1 MDAVES
7 TKPGVLQPVGERR
20 RLRGDSSS
28 AGAVAYGAS
37 SRRFCVVVVVVA
49 IVVVVTSVKVAVPK
63 RGGGPSASVGVGGAD
78 RSTAATSGR
87 WRRAGRKT
95 CEMSRAFSASPS
107 ATSCP
112 AVASNDAISARTA
125 GSLGRAP
132 RASSSLRSRYIRS
145 KALSAAAALGRAGA
159 LRGPVQF
166 IADHHARGSAI
177 SAIDGV
183 AEGPSSIGASGAGAA
198 TIGEEERRYSEA
210 SEVHRPGV
218 DGSSSI
224 DDAVPSYVSSA
235 DGRKGGGFVGGDS
248 NGAGAGSVA
257 SFGAG
262 LFVAEPPHGRC
273 SRKSHVRL
281 RRVVGIGDF
290 SKNLRH
296 LPRNIGLAIA
306 VAGCAGGFPGR
317 GWLSGV
323 SDVRA
328 RCSTPTLAPCCAVPS

>member
-1 MDAVES
+1 M
-7 TKPGVLQPVGERR
+7 
-20 RLRGDSSS
+20 
-28 AGAVAYGAS
+28 
-37 SRRFCVVVVVVA
+37 
-49 IVVVVTSVKVAVPK
+49 
-63 RGGGPSASVGVGGAD
+63 
-78 RSTAATSGR
+78 STAA
-87 WRRAGRKT
+87 
-95 CEMSRAFSASPS
+95 AF
-107 ATSCP
+107 
-112 AVASNDAISARTA
+112 
-125 GSLGRAP
+125 
-132 RASSSLRSRYIRS
+132 
-145 KALSAAAALGRAGA
+145 GRAGA

-248 NGAGAGSVA
+248 NGAGAGSDA

-317 GWLSGV
+317 DWLSGV